1 MRFVVI
7 RHGQSTN
14 NLLWEQTGSEAG
26 RHPDTPLTETGLMQ
40 ARLLGEAITAGVLP
54 WTIDALYCSL
64 MMRAVQT
71 AAPVAAALDLPLIG
85 HEDMYEVGGAFH
97 IDEASGIKNPHPGSS
112 RSELLAVSDRLVLP
126 DSATEAGWYSRPFE
140 DASDAPARAR
150 ALIAELRARH
160 DDDATVAFV
169 SHGFLSQFLFRELL
183 GITDMPGWV
192 EIHNTSLTVYEDAPE
207 FANTRAVR
215 TDWTPHLPEALVTT

>member
-26 RHPDTPLTETGLMQ
+26 RHPDTPLTETGHAQ
-40 ARLLGEAITAGVLP
+40 ARLLGETLASGVLP
-54 WTIDALYCSL
+54 WTVDVLYCSL

-85 HEDMYEVGGAFH
+85 HEDMYEVGGPFD
-97 IDEASGIKNPHPGSS
+97 IDAAGVKGPFAGAAKSD
-112 RSELLAVSDRLVLP
+112 LLAACDRLVLP
-126 DSATEAGWYSRPFE
+126 NCATEDGWYTRPYE
-140 DASDAPARAR
+140 EVADAPQRAR
-150 ALIAELRARH
+150 ALIADLRARH
-160 DDDATVAFV
+160 DDDACVAFV

-183 GITDMPGWV
+183 GITEMPGWV
-192 EIHNTSLTVYEDAPE
+192 EIHNTSLTLYEDNASFE
-207 FANTRAVR
+207 NTRAVR
-215 TDWTPHLPEALVTT
+215 TDWTPHLPESLVTT